1 MHLDATWDIKTSAIG
16 PKSVGFAQV
25 QAAVVMNGSALDI
38 LQYDYLRCNP
48 TCEDVQVSQLQFRT
62 PGKDPLIVPYSKG
75 NDAWAYIPFTFG
87 QEFGIDMSFSATL
100 QSEGNYFGTRGTA
113 EVDGYHSLY
122 WGGISQVLDQNGHAL
137 TFSISSN
144 SGIDYSRSLA
154 PVPEPETWA
163 MLLAGLSLVGLARLK
178 PRSQSRFPRTPDVT
192 RVGT

>member
-1 MHLDATWDIKTSAIG
+1 
-16 PKSVGFAQV
+16 
-25 QAAVVMNGSALDI
+25 
-38 LQYDYLRCNP
+38 
-48 TCEDVQVSQLQFRT
+48 
-62 PGKDPLIVPYSKG
+62 
-75 NDAWAYIPFTFG
+75 
-87 QEFGIDMSFSATL
+87 MSFSATL

-122 WGGISQVLDQNGHAL
+122 WGGISQVLDQNGHAI